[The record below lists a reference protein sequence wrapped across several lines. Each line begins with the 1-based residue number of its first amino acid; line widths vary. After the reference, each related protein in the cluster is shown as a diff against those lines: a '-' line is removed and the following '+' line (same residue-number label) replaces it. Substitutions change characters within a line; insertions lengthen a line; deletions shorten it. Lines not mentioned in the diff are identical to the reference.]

1 MTHVFL
7 SPHLD
12 DASLSC
18 GGAIHQLTQK
28 GERVVILTVTAGD
41 PPDELPESPILADL
55 YTRWESGKSP
65 MNNRRLEDVASA
77 RLLGAVAEHESFLDC
92 IYRQHEG
99 TLLYPSEESL
109 FDRVNENDPLI
120 ELLDKEATIF
130 NKRFMDIQ
138 ALYIPLGVGHHVDH
152 QLVRDW
158 GLKIYKH
165 NPELCVKFYEEYPYT
180 RDASAIQRA
189 QAYLQK
195 TIKVEAESIT
205 LSRFDIMAKIKAIA
219 CYKSQI
225 STFWDNLE
233 AMEAEIRDMFRSD
246 EDSDTYVEC
255 FWVIQNQ

>member
-12 DASLSC
+12 DAPLSC
-18 GGAIHQLTQK
+18 GGTIHQLTQK

-41 PPDELPESPILADL
+41 PPNELPESPILVDL
-55 YTRWESGKSP
+55 YARWESGESP
-65 MNNRRLEDVASA
+65 MNNRRLEDVESA
-77 RLLGAVAEHESFLDC
+77 KALGAIAEHEPFLDC

-109 FDRVNENDPLI
+109 FNQVNADDPLI
-120 ELLDKEATIF
+120 QSLDKQASIF
-130 NKRFMDIQ
+130 TERFTDIQ
-138 ALYIPLGVGHHVDH
+138 TLYIPLGVGHHVDH
-152 QLVRDW
+152 QLIRDW

-180 RDASAIQRA
+180 RDASAIERA
-189 QAYLQK
+189 QADLQS
-195 TIKVEAESIT
+195 TIKIEAELIT
-205 LSRFDIMAKIKAIA
+205 LSRFDIRTKIQAVA

-225 STFWDNLE
+225 STFWDNVD
-233 AMEAEIRDMFRSD
+233 AMASEIRDMFRSD